1 MGKSMFLRKEV
12 GRREDMEAF
21 EFFFFREFDR
31 YAVLRYKVM

>member
-21 EFFFFREFDR
+21 EFFFFFENSIDMQF
-31 YAVLRYKVM
+31 

>member
-21 EFFFFREFDR
+21 EFFFFENSIDMQF
-31 YAVLRYKVM
+31 